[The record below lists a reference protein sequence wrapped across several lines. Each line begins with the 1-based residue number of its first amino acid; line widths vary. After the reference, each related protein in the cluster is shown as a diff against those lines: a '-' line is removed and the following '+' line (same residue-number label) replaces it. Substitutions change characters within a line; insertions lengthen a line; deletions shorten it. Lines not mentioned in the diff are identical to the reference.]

1 VDIELSRKLSAFR
14 ALMREFGS
22 VVVSYS
28 GGVDSALV
36 MVVAGKELGNKAL
49 AAIGASPSFPA
60 RERVQAIKLAEQFGV
75 KCQVV
80 DTGECMDPGYQA
92 NTVDRCY
99 LCKNELYDRMG
110 RILETEKL
118 AYIIDG
124 QNADDISDDRPG
136 MKAGREHRVRSPLR
150 ECGITKTE
158 VRVLAHQFGLPC
170 WDKPAMACL
179 SSRVPRGMSI
189 TPQILKQIEQAED
202 ILVSLGFRQY
212 RVRHHQELA
221 RIEMPAGDFAKAI
234 ELRNE
239 IVNGIRKAG
248 YAQVTLDL
256 AGFRAQADIE
266 EANKLV
272 NLITREQ
279 W

>member
-1 VDIELSRKLSAFR
+1 VDIELSRKLSALR

-36 MVVAGKELGNKAL
+36 MVVAGKELGHQAL
-49 AAIGASPSFPA
+49 AAIGASPSFPT

-80 DTGECMDPGYQA
+80 DTNECMDPGYQA
-92 NTVDRCY
+92 NADDRCY
-99 LCKNELYDRMG
+99 LCKNELYHRMG

-118 AYIIDG
+118 AYIVDG
-124 QNADDISDDRPG
+124 QNADDNSDDRPG
-136 MKAGREHRVRSPLR
+136 MKAGREHRVRSPLL

-158 VRVLAHQFGLPC
+158 VRILAHQFGLPC

-179 SSRVPRGMSI
+179 SSRVPRGTSI
-189 TPQILKQIEQAED
+189 TPQILKQIERAED
-202 ILVSLGFRQY
+202 VLVSLGFRQY

-221 RIEMPAGDFAKAI
+221 RIEMPLGDFAKVI

-239 IVNGIRKAG
+239 IVNGVRKAG

-272 NLITREQ
+272 NIIRKQ
-279 W
+279 S